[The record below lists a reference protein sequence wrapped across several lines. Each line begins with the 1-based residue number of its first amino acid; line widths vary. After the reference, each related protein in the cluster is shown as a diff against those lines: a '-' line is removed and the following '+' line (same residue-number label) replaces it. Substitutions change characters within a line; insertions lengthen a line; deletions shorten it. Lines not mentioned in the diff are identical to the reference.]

1 MEELYFTIA
10 GCSHYFG
17 SDFMEKGM
25 KVKLEKEPD
34 NEYDKEAIQ
43 VKVKGLGK
51 IGYVANSPFTVKGES
66 MSAGRLY
73 DKIGDKAKGK
83 VVFVVDGGVVCRIIN
98 TDKEQNLGIDKE
110 QIRIELSILFLNCL
124 SNLLKYTGY

>member
-43 VKVKGLGK
+43 VKIKGLGK

-83 VVFVVDGGVVCRIIN
+83 VVFVVDGWVVCRN
-98 TDKEQNLGIDKE
+98 SASKLLQSENKKSVFDFQRL
-110 QIRIELSILFLNCL
+110 QSFLFH
-124 SNLLKYTGY
+124 LLY